1 MIETSRVGDARAGKD
16 STYLSQMKIWMILL
30 TSQSQENPGLLIDG
44 ASETVKHQIKKKE
57 GGLLP
62 GMMAPMAD
70 SLIQPVASSLTNAI
84 TGKTVRRSGKE
95 QEGGFLPL
103 LALPLTM
110 KVLRKEVTRTG
121 KGYNNMDHMDQNV

>member
-1 MIETSRVGDARAGKD
+1 MDDIINIAVTRKSRSINWWCQWNSKTS
-16 STYLSQMKIWMILL
+16 
-30 TSQSQENPGLLIDG
+30 N
-44 ASETVKHQIKKKE
+44 KKKE